1 MSKKF
6 VVLDATIL
14 SSLMSCARYMD
25 FRFNQSL
32 VSKEGKSNAISC
44 GSLVHIILE
53 WYNKSLIEGNS
64 REKSIQRGLDAG
76 NEFING
82 PADKNKYI
90 HGDDIDD
97 FAQNIPEE
105 SDKNNIGSKFVFE
118 TMHEYFDFWRNDSF
132 TVLASEEVREI
143 KIYED
148 DDIAIK
154 WKAKF
159 DLIIDSQAGI
169 MSVDHKTMKQRRDTM
184 SMSNQFMGHCILLH
198 SRNVMINKI
207 GFQKSLKPEEKFTRN
222 IISYTSDRLAEWQ
235 FETVPHYARML
246 VAYTEAGYF
255 PPNHNNCENKF
266 GQCEFYRKDVCNNDR
281 GMREEMLK
289 INFRVGSKWDISN
302 ND

>member
-1 MSKKF
+1 
-6 VVLDATIL
+6 
-14 SSLMSCARYMD
+14 
-25 FRFNQSL
+25 
-32 VSKEGKSNAISC
+32 
-44 GSLVHIILE
+44 
-53 WYNKSLIEGNS
+53 
-64 REKSIQRGLDAG
+64 
-76 NEFING
+76 
-82 PADKNKYI
+82 
-90 HGDDIDD
+90 
-97 FAQNIPEE
+97 
-105 SDKNNIGSKFVFE
+105 
-118 TMHEYFDFWRNDSF
+118 MHEYFDFWRNDSF